1 MVKDGNKK
9 HINHYIDNK
18 KQIIHKNR
26 ENNDKNYKNKKE
38 MYNDDEYEINSFI
51 DDNDVDFQDNE
62 DYHELLKFHK
72 EMKHGADIRK
82 KKESKGDIPE
92 ADYQTIQDEEE
103 ITRRIGR
110 KVDAEE
116 LERNRKLKEI
126 EGDDE
131 EDEEDY

>member
-1 MVKDGNKK
+1 MVLILEKK
-9 HINHYIDNK
+9 N
-18 KQIIHKNR
+18 
-26 ENNDKNYKNKKE
+26 
-38 MYNDDEYEINSFI
+38 
-51 DDNDVDFQDNE
+51 
-62 DYHELLKFHK
+62 
-72 EMKHGADIRK
+72 
-82 KKESKGDIPE
+82 ESKGDIPE

-103 ITRRIGR
+103 QTRRIGR

>member
-1 MVKDGNKK
+1 MVLILEKK
-9 HINHYIDNK
+9 N
-18 KQIIHKNR
+18 
-26 ENNDKNYKNKKE
+26 
-38 MYNDDEYEINSFI
+38 
-51 DDNDVDFQDNE
+51 
-62 DYHELLKFHK
+62 
-72 EMKHGADIRK
+72 
-82 KKESKGDIPE
+82 ESKGDIPE